1 MRLHVGG
8 GVGGHIGLV
17 EAHVEQVLLGVHVRL
32 ADGLLLVARQVGLVK
47 ALQVVKVA
55 LLEMEVHPDRLSNN
69 YYGELNSS
77 FPVHIGPLVRL
88 RAGLSGS

>member
-32 ADGLLLVARQVGLVK
+32 ADGLLLVARQIGLVK
-47 ALQVVKVA
+47 ALQVVKVG

-77 FPVHIGPLVRL
+77 LPVHVGPLVRL